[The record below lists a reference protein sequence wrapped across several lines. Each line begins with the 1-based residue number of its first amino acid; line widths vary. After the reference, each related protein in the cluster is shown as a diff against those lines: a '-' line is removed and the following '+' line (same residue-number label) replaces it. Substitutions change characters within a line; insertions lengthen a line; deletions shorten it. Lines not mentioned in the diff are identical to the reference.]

1 MPEVRLSINLNAQT
15 IEKVIGRRK
24 KLLEDM
30 GKNMAIEV
38 SAALSG
44 SGFEDASVKMLNESL
59 DKEALARENVRAH
72 ARHTAAHHHSR
83 PSLSLSSHAHASPT
97 LPHTNKQMW
106 YNDEAATG
114 STKID
119 MRKTYD

>member
-59 DKEALARENVRAH
+59 DKEALARENVSACTH
-72 ARHTAAHHHSR
+72 APPTHSSTAQHSR
-83 PSLSLSSHAHASPT
+83 PSLLLSSHARVPSSATH
-97 LPHTNKQMW
+97 KQT
-106 YNDEAATG
+106 DVVQRRG
-114 STKID
+114 
-119 MRKTYD
+119 